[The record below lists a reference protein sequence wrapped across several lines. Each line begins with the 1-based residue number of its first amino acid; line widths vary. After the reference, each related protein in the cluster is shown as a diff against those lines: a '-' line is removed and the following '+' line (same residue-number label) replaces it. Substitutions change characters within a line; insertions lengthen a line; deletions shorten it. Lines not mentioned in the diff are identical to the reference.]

1 MSKLDI
7 QDLALKFLDSANIDG
22 FSFDCLIIPS
32 EVEVLQITLNDLEEV
47 SVYLSMTDEQIL
59 CICYLWH
66 EDEIN
71 GSKKAELMETMLELN
86 VPMPLSSFAKIGDR
100 YTIFGALSSQ
110 STFDDIA
117 HEVVV
122 LVENAVEAMAALEG
136 YLK

>member
-47 SVYLSMTDEQIL
+47 PVYLSMTDEQIL